1 MKLESQNWSKETRYL
16 ALIFSIAV
24 LIGILWYFRGII
36 NPLVVAAI
44 IAYLLHP
51 AVHFLSSQ
59 TRLSHALSVIIVYTF
74 SFLLIGALLALL
86 MPVLV
91 RQVQIIEVDV
101 ESLLLSY
108 EEFIST
114 PLLIFRWT
122 VFPNQFLPELPEISP
137 DFLTPLMTNFFTILE
152 VVTKNF
158 IWVLILVVSI
168 YYFLQ
173 DGNKIQ
179 NWVIN
184 LAPEP
189 YQEDVAEIIE
199 QLHHVWS
206 DYLRSQLVF
215 MLAVAFMDSI
225 VWLGIGLPGA
235 IILGVIT
242 GLTSFVHEIGAI
254 VSGILSVLAA
264 LIGGSLFLPI
274 SNLWFAVLV
283 FILYLILTTIKN
295 IWLRPIIVGRH
306 VHLHAGIV
314 FLVVI
319 AALIFHGALAAF
331 LVVPVLVSLLV
342 IGRYLRRR
350 ILGLPPFPKG
360 QASGV
365 YALLSPSGSQNKV
378 PDKIL
383 ESENPLTSSDQVQK
397 QGPGEKE

>member
-1 MKLESQNWSKETRYL
+1 MAESRNWSIETRYL

-51 AVHFLSSQ
+51 AVHFLSSR

-74 SFLLIGALLALL
+74 SFLLIGAVLALL

-91 RQVQIIEVDV
+91 KQVQIIEVDV

-114 PLLIFRWT
+114 PLVLFRWT
-122 VFPNQFLPELPEISP
+122 IFPNQFLPELPEISP
-137 DFLTPLMTNFFTILE
+137 DFLTPVMANFFTILE

-158 IWVLILVVSI
+158 IWVLILIVSI

-179 NWVIN
+179 NWFIN
-184 LAPEP
+184 LAPDP
-189 YQEDVAEIIE
+189 YQEDVAELIE
-199 QLHHVWS
+199 QLRHVWS

-235 IILGVIT
+235 IILGAIT

-283 FILYLILTTIKN
+283 FILYMILTTIKN

-331 LVVPVLVSLLV
+331 LVVPVLVSMLV
-342 IGRYLRRR
+342 IGRYIRRR
-350 ILGLPPFPKG
+350 ILGLPPFPEG
-360 QASGV
+360 QASGA
-365 YALLSPSGSQNKV
+365 YALLSPSGSQNKA
-378 PDKIL
+378 PDEIL
-383 ESENPLTSSDQVQK
+383 ESKNSLTATGQAQEQGSSQK
-397 QGPGEKE
+397 E

>member
-1 MKLESQNWSKETRYL
+1 MAESRNWSKETRYL

-24 LIGILWYFRGII
+24 LIGLLWYFRGII

-51 AVHFLSSQ
+51 AVHFLSSRS
-59 TRLSHALSVIIVYTF
+59 RLSHALSVIIVYTF
-74 SFLLIGALLALL
+74 SFVLIGALLALL

-101 ESLLLSY
+101 ESLLLLY

-114 PLLIFRWT
+114 PLVIFRWT
-122 VFPNQFLPELPEISP
+122 IFPNQFLPELPEIPP
-137 DFLTPLMTNFFTILE
+137 DFLTPVMANFFTILE

-158 IWVLILVVSI
+158 IWVLILIVSI